1 MFLNLQNSFLQEYLE
16 YVEETETPRIMHVW
30 SALSGVGACLGRRVQ
45 LPFGITDIYANM
57 FVLLVGPPGVRKST
71 AINLMQKRLRNATK
85 VRFAPEDTAGARQ
98 GLIIALENKDE
109 EADEKEKEALEAAA
123 ATLDLEK
130 LNGYNITIDS
140 RDAHVM
146 FAAASEF
153 SSFIGYGSRDMAT
166 FLNKM
171 WDGESYD
178 YKIRT
183 VRHLLHNPLLSII
196 GGTTPTDIEAALP
209 ASAIGHGF
217 TSRII
222 LVHANKKYKKV
233 PRPPKL
239 DRTIEQSI
247 DATLSYLSN
256 TFDGDMR
263 ETDGAKKAI
272 DDLYDVEIKL
282 NDPRFIY
289 YIDRRQQHLLKL
301 TVVLAAARRSR
312 KIEKIDVEEAN
323 LILTYTEK
331 FMPDALGEYGLSP
344 LSTAKQKMV
353 EFIQHAKGPVTD
365 NILWAVMNRD
375 MKVIDFRNSLM
386 ELCNGGKIMEVHTS
400 QGQAFVYVDKETEET
415 ERVLDLISTEEG

>member
-30 SALSGVGACLGRRVQ
+30 AALTGVGACLGRRVQ

-71 AINLMQKRLRNATK
+71 AINLMQKRLRKSTK

-123 ATLDLEK
+123 ATLDLEQ
-130 LNGYNITIDS
+130 LNGYNITIDN

-146 FAAASEF
+146 FAVASEF
-153 SSFIGYGSRDMAT
+153 SSFIGHNAIDMVT

-183 VRHLLHNPLLSII
+183 VRHLLHNPLLSVI
-196 GGTTPTDIEAALP
+196 GGTTPTNISTTLP
-209 ASAIGHGF
+209 AAAIGHGF
-217 TSRII
+217 TSRVI

-233 PRPPKL
+233 PRPPEL
-239 DRTIEQSI
+239 DRTIEKQI
-247 DATLSYLSN
+247 DDTFSYLSN
-256 TFDGDMR
+256 TFDGDMK
-263 ETDGAKKAI
+263 ETDGAIKLI
-272 DDLYDVEIKL
+272 DELYDVEIKL

-289 YIDRRQQHLLKL
+289 YVDRRQQHLLKL
-301 TVVLAAARRSR
+301 SVILAAARRN
-312 KIEKIDVEEAN
+312 KNIEKQDVEEAN
-323 LILTYTEK
+323 LLLTYTER

-344 LSTAKQKMV
+344 LSTAKQKML
-353 EFIQHAKGPVTD
+353 EFIQHAKGPVTTD
-365 NILWAVMNRD
+365 ILWVVMNRD
-375 MKVIDFRNSLM
+375 MKAVDFRNSLM
-386 ELCNGGKIMEVHTS
+386 ELQNSGKIMEVHTN
-400 QGQAFVYVDKETEET
+400 QGQAYVYVDKETEET
-415 ERVLDLISTEEG
+415 ERVINLIAEE

>member
-30 SALSGVGACLGRRVQ
+30 AALSGVGACLGRRVQ

-71 AINLMQKRLRNATK
+71 AINLMQKRLQKATH

-109 EADEKEKEALEAAA
+109 DADDKKIKELEAAV
-123 ATLDLEK
+123 ATLNLDA
-130 LNGYNITIDS
+130 LNGYEIQVDS
-140 RDAHVM
+140 RDAHVL
-146 FAAASEF
+146 FAVASEF
-153 SSFIGYGSRDMAT
+153 SSFIGHNSIDMVT
-166 FLNKM
+166 FLNKVF
-171 WDGESYD
+171 DGENYD

-183 VRHLLHNPLLSII
+183 ARHKLLNPLLSIL
-196 GGTTPTDIEAALP
+196 GGSTPTNIATSLP
-209 ASAIGHGF
+209 AAAIGHGF
-217 TSRII
+217 TSRVI

-239 DRTIEQSI
+239 DPIIEKSI
-247 DATLSYLSN
+247 DETFSYLSKQ
-256 TFDGDMR
+256 FDGDMK
-263 ETDGAKKAI
+263 ETENAAKII
-272 DDLYDVEIKL
+272 DELYDVEIKL

-301 TVVLAAARRSR
+301 SVILAAARRSK
-312 KIEKIDVEEAN
+312 KIQKTDIEEAN

-344 LSTAKQKMV
+344 LSTSKQKML
-353 EFIQHAKGPVTD
+353 EFIQHAKAPITS
-365 NILWAVMNRD
+365 NILWAVMNKD
-375 MKVIDFRNSLM
+375 MKGVDFRNSLA
-386 ELCNGGKIMEVHTS
+386 ELVNAQKIMLVHTN
-400 QGQAFVYVDKETEET
+400 QGEAYVYIDKETEET
-415 ERVLDLISTEEG
+415 ERVLHLIADEE

>member
-1 MFLNLQNSFLQEYLE
+1 MFLNLHNSFLQEYLE

-30 SALSGVGACLGRRVQ
+30 AALTGVGACLGRRVQ

-71 AINLMQKRLRNATK
+71 AINLMQKRLRHATK

-109 EADEKEKEALEAAA
+109 QADEKEKAELEAAA

-146 FAAASEF
+146 FAVASEF
-153 SSFIGYGSRDMAT
+153 SSFIGHNAIDMVT

-183 VRHLLHNPLLSII
+183 VRHLLHNPLLSVI
-196 GGTTPTDIEAALP
+196 GGTTPTNISTSLP

-217 TSRII
+217 TSRVI

-233 PRPPKL
+233 PRPPAL
-239 DRTIEQSI
+239 DRTIEKSI
-247 DATLSYLSN
+247 DETLSYLSN
-256 TFDGDMR
+256 TFDGDMK
-263 ETDGAKKAI
+263 ETKEAASII
-272 DDLYDVEIKL
+272 DSLYDTEIKL

-289 YIDRRQQHLLKL
+289 YVDRRQQHLLKL
-301 TVVLAAARRSR
+301 SVILAAARRS
-312 KIEKIDVEEAN
+312 KSIERTDVEEAN
-323 LILTYTEK
+323 LILTYTET

-344 LSTAKQKMV
+344 LSAAKQKMV
-353 EFIQHAKGPVTD
+353 EFIQHAKGPVTV
-365 NILWAVMNRD
+365 NILWAVMQRD
-375 MKVIDFRNSLM
+375 MKVVDFRNSLA
-386 ELCNGGKIMEVHTS
+386 ELVNSNKILEVHTN
-400 QGQAFVYVDKETEET
+400 QGEAYVYMDREDEET
-415 ERVLDLISTEEG
+415 ERVMKLIQE

>member
-1 MFLNLQNSFLQEYLE
+1 MQNSFLQEYLE

-30 SALSGVGACLGRRVQ
+30 AALSGVGACLGRRVQ

-71 AINLMQKRLRNATK
+71 AINLMQKRLRAATK

-109 EADEKEKEALEAAA
+109 EADEKDKIELEAAA
-123 ATLDLEK
+123 ATLDLET

-146 FAAASEF
+146 FAVASEF
-153 SSFIGYGSRDMAT
+153 SSFIGYGSREMAT

-183 VRHLLHNPLLSII
+183 VRHLLHNPLLSVI
-196 GGTTPTDIEAALP
+196 GGTTPTDIAAALP
-209 ASAIGHGF
+209 SSAIGHGF

-239 DRTIEQSI
+239 DRKIEKSI
-247 DATLSYLSN
+247 DTTFSYLSN
-256 TFDGDMR
+256 TFDGDMK
-263 ETDGAKKAI
+263 ETSAAAELI
-272 DDLYDVEIKL
+272 DELYDVEIKL

-289 YIDRRQQHLLKL
+289 YVDRRQQHLLKL
-301 TVVLAAARRSR
+301 SVILAAARRS
-312 KIEKIDVEEAN
+312 KSIEKLDIEEAN

-331 FMPDALGEYGLSP
+331 FMPDALGEFGLSP
-344 LSTAKQKMV
+344 LSTAKQKML
-353 EFIQHAKGPVTD
+353 EFIQHANGPVTTD
-365 NILWAVMNRD
+365 ILWAVMNRD
-375 MKVIDFRNSLM
+375 MKTIDFRNSLA
-386 ELCNGGKIMEVHTS
+386 ELVNSGKIMEAHTS
-400 QGQAFVYVDKETEET
+400 QGQAYIYIDKETEET
-415 ERVLDLISTEEG
+415 ERVLKLIAEE

>member
-30 SALSGVGACLGRRVQ
+30 AALTGVGACLGRRVQ

-71 AINLMQKRLRNATK
+71 AINLMQKRLRKSTK

-109 EADEKEKEALEAAA
+109 EVDEKEKEALEAAA
-123 ATLDLEK
+123 ATLDLEQ
-130 LNGYNITIDS
+130 LNGYNISIDN

-146 FAAASEF
+146 FAVASEF
-153 SSFIGYGSRDMAT
+153 SSFIGHNAIDMVT

-171 WDGESYD
+171 WDGEGYE

-183 VRHLLHNPLLSII
+183 TRHLLHSPLLSII
-196 GGTTPTDIEAALP
+196 GGTTPTNIATTLP
-209 ASAIGHGF
+209 TAAIGHGF

-233 PRPPKL
+233 PRPPEL
-239 DRTIEQSI
+239 DKDLERQI
-247 DATLSYLSN
+247 DATYSYLSN
-256 TFDGDMR
+256 TFDGDMK
-263 ETDGAKKAI
+263 ETDGAIKLI
-272 DDLYDVEIKL
+272 NELYDVEIKL

-289 YIDRRQQHLLKL
+289 YIDRRQQHLFK
-301 TVVLAAARRSR
+301 VAIILAAARRS
-312 KIEKIDVEEAN
+312 KNIEKRDVEEAN
-323 LILTYTEK
+323 LLLTYTER

-344 LSTAKQKMV
+344 LSTAKQKML
-353 EFIQHAKGPVTD
+353 EFIQHAKGPVTTD
-365 NILWAVMNRD
+365 ILWAVMNRD
-375 MKVIDFRNSLM
+375 MKAVDFRNSLM
-386 ELCNGGKIMEVHTS
+386 ELTNSGKIMEVHTN
-400 QGQAFVYVDKETEET
+400 QGQAYVYVDKETEET
-415 ERVLDLISTEEG
+415 ERVMNLIAEE